1 MGENKFSCLGGAGGN
16 SRDSFGVETARILD
30 ACRDRDCYENVR
42 VFLTNAGEAML
53 SATGN
58 IRVKSAKISAA
69 NITVDPVQ
77 FNCGFYTVLIR
88 FYVHCR
94 FEACVAGSGSQ
105 ELDGIA
111 VLDKRVVLFGGESNV
126 KVFRSEPCGSFCA
139 IPEPIC
145 YAQNAP
151 EAVVETVDPVVLG
164 VEIMQ
169 ESSGC
174 CCCCRACDL
183 PGSICD
189 GLSGAISDGNGEL
202 FLTISLGLFSVIRLV
217 RNGQLLVTASEYCI
231 PDKECC
237 SHDEED
243 PCGTFRKMPFPAAE
257 FCPNNVAPPTSVGG
271 RGNRCCGNS

>member
-1 MGENKFSCLGGAGGN
+1 MGENKFSCLGGASN
-16 SRDSFGVETARILD
+16 NRDSFGVETARILD

-42 VFLTNAGEAML
+42 VFLTAAGEAML
-53 SATGN
+53 AATGN
-58 IRVKSAKISAA
+58 IRVKSAKITAA

-88 FYVHCR
+88 FYVHCK

-105 ELDGIA
+105 ELNGIA

-139 IPEPIC
+139 VPEPVC
-145 YAQNAP
+145 YAQNMP

-164 VEIMQ
+164 TAIVE
-169 ESSGC
+169 ECSC
-174 CCCCRACDL
+174 CSCCCRACDL
-183 PGSICD
+183 PPSVSECLNGALSDND
-189 GLSGAISDGNGEL
+189 GLY
-202 FLTISLGLFSVIRLV
+202 LTISLGMFSVIRLV

-237 SHDEED
+237 SHDDED

-257 FCPNNVAPPTSVGG
+257 FCPNTVAPSAVGLT
-271 RGNRCCGNS
+271 RGRCCGNS